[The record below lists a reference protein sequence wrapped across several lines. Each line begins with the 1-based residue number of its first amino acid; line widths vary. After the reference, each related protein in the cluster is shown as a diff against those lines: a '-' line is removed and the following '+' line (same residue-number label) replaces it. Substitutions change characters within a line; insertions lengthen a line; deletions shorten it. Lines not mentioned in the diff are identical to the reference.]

1 MAKNNSFY
9 KMDMLL
15 LSALKTKDCYGYEM
29 VKTIFEL
36 SGGLVQIKEGTMYPI
51 LYSLLE
57 KNYISSREEVVDRK
71 IRVYYHLEPKG
82 IEYLNQIISE
92 YNILIN
98 GINNVINNSKE
109 GDSK

>member
-36 SGGLVQIKEGTMYPI
+36 SGGLVKIKEGTMYPI

-57 KNYISSREEVVDRK
+57 KKYISSREEIVDRK
-71 IRVYYHLEPKG
+71 IRVYYHLEPEG
-82 IEYLNQIISE
+82 IEYLNQIVNE
-92 YNILIN
+92 YNTLIN

-109 GDSK
+109 DSK